1 MAKPSNPRHYFYVG
15 RDYSRM
21 DLRGK
26 DLRNVNFTCANL
38 RGADLSGCDCR
49 GAVFVSADLSR
60 ACLQGAHCGGADFSG
75 ADLTNSYLRG
85 VNFKLAVMT
94 HAVLKGAICKNANF
108 ESADLT
114 GADIARAE
122 MLGARFDCAN
132 VEGLRNIDRAIFRW
146 FINPEGGK
154 PTYDPFPGALVLTNS
169 LTGKTSYQENSGM
182 GVSGRGYLEKE
193 AELP

>member
-1 MAKPSNPRHYFYVG
+1 MAIAANPRHYFFVG

-26 DLRNVNFTCANL
+26 DLRQVNFTCANL
-38 RGADLSGCDCR
+38 RGADLSGADCR
-49 GAVFVSADLSR
+49 GAIFVSADLSR
-60 ACLQGAHCGGADFSG
+60 ACLQGAHCGGADFSA

-85 VNFKLAVMT
+85 VNFTLAVMT
-94 HAVLKGAICKNANF
+94 HCVLKGAICKNANF

-122 MLGARFDCAN
+122 MLGARFDAAN
-132 VEGLRNIDRAIFRW
+132 VDSLRNIDWAIFRW
-146 FINPEGGK
+146 FLSPEGGK
-154 PTYDPFPGALVLTNS
+154 PSYHPFPGAVALSYS
-169 LTGKTSYQENSGM
+169 LTGKDTYQENAGM

-193 AELP
+193 MELP